1 MLDIGQDVL
10 YDHRTFM
17 QELAYFC
24 PNCQKELVRGSTP
37 EVAATCSVCKKSWTS
52 KDGLMMF
59 SDDKYWGEIP
69 EAEMRVL
76 VEDVRANGFESAIK
90 RFRDKDP
97 ERFQFIFDHSRAD
110 WRFGIDLKPTD
121 RVLDVGCGLGAH
133 TFALCDEV
141 AQVVSFDLSYL
152 RAKFVQQRAAFEH
165 KDNIQTFVGD
175 FINVPLPEN
184 SFDVIVW
191 NGILEWIGQ
200 DKKFDDPYD
209 VQVWALQKCFRLLR
223 PGGRLYIGI
232 ENRIALTYWVGGR
245 DHIGLSFTSVMP
257 RWMARLYCRLR
268 IKKDYRTYTHSK
280 GGYERLLKKAGFP
293 SVRVMMPYPGYN
305 EPRLLIPFDDTACLK
320 FAIQNLMGGATW
332 KRRLLKH
339 VALLPF
345 VLSVYRHFFY
355 SYDLFA
361 TKPESV

>member
-1 MLDIGQDVL
+1 MPDTG
-10 YDHRTFM
+10 F
-17 QELAYFC
+17 FC
-24 PNCQKELVRGSTP
+24 PACANALRVTGEHDLLALCE
-37 EVAATCSVCKKSWTS
+37 TCGTSWRS
-52 KDGLMMF
+52 KDGILLF
-59 SDDKYWGEIP
+59 APDKYWGEIP
-69 EAEMRVL
+69 EADMRAL
-76 VEDVRANGFESAIK
+76 MEDIRANGFEPAVR

-97 ERFQFIFDHSRAD
+97 ERFEFVFDHGRAD

-141 AQVVSFDLSYL
+141 AQVVSFDLSFL
-152 RAKFVQQRAAFEH
+152 RAKFVKERAAYEQ
-165 KDNIQTFVGD
+165 KNNIQIFVGD
-175 FINVPLPEN
+175 FMHVPLPEN
-184 SFDVIVW
+184 SYDVIVW

-200 DKKFDDPYD
+200 DMKFDDPYD

-245 DHIGLSFTSVMP
+245 DHIGLKFTSVMP
-257 RWMARLYCRLR
+257 RWMARAYCRLR

-280 GGYERLLKKAGFP
+280 IGYERLLKKAGFP

-305 EPRLLIPFDDTACLK
+305 DPRLLIPFENTACLK
-320 FAIQNLMGGATW
+320 FAIQNLMGGMTW
-332 KRRLLKH
+332 KRRLLKRI
-339 VALLPF
+339 VSLPGI
-345 VLSVYRHFFY
+345 LPLYRHFFY

-361 TKPESV
+361 EKPAV